1 MAQIAH
7 EQWIKCGLCHYRDVG
22 EEMSD
27 IFKSL
32 QELDNSRKDTGLS
45 LQTEKNF
52 IKNEMQMVRVNLTWR
67 QSLCKWKH

>member
-1 MAQIAH
+1 
-7 EQWIKCGLCHYRDVG
+7 
-22 EEMSD
+22 MSD

-52 IKNEMQMVRVNLTWR
+52 IKNEMQMVRVNLT
-67 QSLCKWKH
+67 

>member
-1 MAQIAH
+1 MAHQ
-7 EQWIKCGLCHYRDVG
+7 EWTKCDLCHYRNIG

-45 LQTEKNF
+45 PQTEKITLN
-52 IKNEMQMVRVNLTWR
+52 NEIQMV
-67 QSLCKWKH
+67 